1 LPAPV
6 YPQARSKQRLSQL
19 VEQELQH
26 IRTEQAQRS
35 KHTPAKHGVAHA
47 SSSSSSSSTGSTG
60 SSWFGGLLSSFT
72 PQAAAQAPQQ
82 QQLDPA
88 QQHKLAVARSRQQL
102 LKELGSPPSPPAAPK
117 GLYIHG
123 SVGSGKSMLMD
134 MFFAAAVH
142 DCNLDFGRR

>member
-1 LPAPV
+1 MHS
-6 YPQARSKQRLSQL
+6 QARSKQRLSQL
-19 VEQELQH
+19 VEQELH
-26 IRTEQAQRS
+26 NIRTEQAQRS
-35 KHTPAKHGVAHA
+35 KHTPAQHGVAHA
-47 SSSSSSSSTGSTG
+47 SSSSSGSGSTG

-72 PQAAAQAPQQ
+72 PQPAAAQAPQQ

-102 LKELGSPPSPPAAPK
+102 LKEMGPPPSPPAAPT